1 MEFQTLMKTPTFI
14 LLCSVLGLA
23 VAGCAGDETK
33 LSPAEQRNFQEG
45 MSAEKVKEI
54 GPAPTP
60 PPGPLKGYDKG
71 SAADKAQGR

>member
-1 MEFQTLMKTPTFI
+1 MMKKGF
-14 LLCSVLGLA
+14 LLFAAFA
-23 VAGCAGDETK
+23 VVIAGCSKEEGLTPEET
-33 LSPAEQRNFQEG
+33 RNLKEG

-60 PPGPLKGYDKG
+60 PSGPMKGYDGG